1 MVDMAGKKRQG
12 EEAQIRRYHELN
24 VARQN
29 LIAIQRQIP
38 EGYSSWSY
46 HGISGEQEF
55 KISCS
60 GKPDLGV
67 PHGLDSD
74 VYAAIL
80 SLYMKQGSEDSKVS
94 CSAYELLKEANIDPS
109 GKGYAAL
116 QRSLE
121 RLYSSQYE
129 IKSAWRDHTSKKWM
143 SVTFQHIVRMAQ
155 TQSELENLTAAS
167 QLEITLPE
175 EIVNSIRAGYIF
187 PTSGRVLSQLDQPNS
202 RALYRTLEAN
212 RRDALDPLRQ
222 VNELHFN
229 LFDWAR
235 ILKLAVT
242 DDAYRIRRSLERSH
256 EDLVRVGYLREVQ
269 YSGRADNQQVSY
281 VFETGYERIPDP
293 DLLQLL
299 HEKRVARTKALEL
312 VQNFP
317 ERIHT
322 ALVQLDV
329 LLSTGYKPRSK
340 TGLLIDIIEHPERYQ
355 AQLAQSAELVQSIDG
370 PEKEKPVAKPVALE
384 VAPDDSFEQL
394 SLDQKAQRLV
404 KTAEFRY
411 RLSLIEKDILHSM
424 VMDGTINADEVFPK
438 VAYSLNDF
446 DIRTLLSS

>member
-1 MVDMAGKKRQG
+1 MVFMAGKKRQG

-60 GKPDLGV
+60 GKLDLGV

-80 SLYMKQGSEDSKVS
+80 SLYMKQGTEDSKVS

-109 GKGYAAL
+109 GKGYSAL

-155 TQSELENLTAAS
+155 TQSELESLTAAS

-212 RRDALDPLRQ
+212 RRDALDPMRQ

-256 EDLVRVGYLREVQ
+256 EDLVRVGYLQDVK

-281 VFETGYERIPDP
+281 FFETSFERIPDP

-299 HEKRVARTKALEL
+299 QEKRVAKTKALEL

-317 ERIHT
+317 ERIRG
-322 ALVQLDV
+322 ALVQLEV
-329 LLSTGYKPRSK
+329 MLSTGYKPRSK
-340 TGLLIDIIEHPERYQ
+340 TGLLIDIIENPERYQ
-355 AQLAQSAELVQSIDG
+355 TQAALPQDAS
-370 PEKEKPVAKPVALE
+370 KPVPVKAPPVAE
-384 VAPDDSFEQL
+384 STEEEDSFA
-394 SLDQKAQRLV
+394 SLPLEQKAQRLV

-411 RLSLIEKDILHSM
+411 RLTLIEKDILHSM
-424 VMDGTINADEVFPK
+424 IMDGTVDADELFPR

-446 DIRTLLSS
+446 DIRSVLGG